1 MRTENT
7 FEGLLVGDRN
17 ISVHLYTLLFF
28 CLSLMITGYRVYL
41 SNHALQLPLVDL
53 LKNPNLYPNDP
64 FAAALPYYASM
75 LWRAVALGNRI
86 IPLEP
91 LLLTLFLI
99 ERYLV
104 IYAAG
109 HLARVFAPR
118 SLLAIFGAMAFFSL
132 APQPIIGGGTI
143 VTSYFEQTGLSI
155 PFFLLAMSAFYRH
168 QPIAWAVWLS
178 VGFNLNSMYGTYA
191 LTYFGAAFVLDST
204 YWKAWKMWF
213 LSIALF
219 LVLASP
225 VIVLTFMAYSRKAA
239 DSNLWIIASRVRL
252 SEHLY
257 PTAWSTWRLAKF
269 VTVTALFIVLIFHYK
284 GKLEK
289 LFKHG
294 IAWTGVSMVWVIYA
308 FVAAY
313 MESPSM
319 LVMQPARGVDLWHCF
334 AGIGAISILAVALE
348 EEDVSQFLLPVAF
361 LASVLVLRTFK
372 SFILVPLLAFLVF
385 FFITWVSKKR
395 PVRIE
400 TLLASLRGNSG
411 HLGVFLSLI
420 VLIFGIRAFQVRIAK
435 VPTVRGA
442 LFARPDPLVEQVATW
457 ANANTPV
464 DAMFLI
470 NPTWETFRALSKRPV
485 FVTIKDGSAIL
496 WDRTYVTDWVE
507 RLRALGFDI
516 NINRRAMNKQVFNE
530 ELNRLY
536 LKLRDPHVRILKKRF
551 PIRYWVVSVKRPSAF
566 PTVFQNQQY
575 KVLDLQ

>member
-1 MRTENT
+1 
-7 FEGLLVGDRN
+7 
-17 ISVHLYTLLFF
+17 
-28 CLSLMITGYRVYL
+28 
-41 SNHALQLPLVDL
+41 L
-53 LKNPNLYPNDP
+53 LKNPYLYPNDP
-64 FAAALPYYASM
+64 FAATLPYYASM
-75 LWRAVALGNRI
+75 LWRAVALGSRI

-91 LLLTLFLI
+91 LLFILFLI

-109 HLARVFAPR
+109 RLARVFAPES
-118 SLLAIFGAMAFFSL
+118 SLAVLGAMAFFSL

-143 VTSYFEQTGLSI
+143 VTNYFEQTGLSI
-155 PFFLLAMSAFYRH
+155 PFFLLAMAAFYRH

-178 VGFNLNSMYGTYA
+178 VGFNLHSMYGTYA

-204 YWKAWKMWF
+204 YWKAWRMWF
-213 LSIALF
+213 LSLALF

-225 VIVLTFMAYSRKAA
+225 AIVLTFMAYSREAA
-239 DSNLWIIASRVRL
+239 DNNLWVIASHVRL
-252 SEHLY
+252 SHHLY
-257 PTAWSTWRLAKF
+257 PTAWSTWLLAKF
-269 VTVTALFIVLIFHYK
+269 GTVTALFIVLILHYK

-294 IAWTGVSMVWVIYA
+294 IAWTGVSMVWVVYA

-313 MESPSM
+313 IESPSM
-319 LVMQPARGVDLWHCF
+319 LVMQPVRGVDLWHCF

-348 EEDVSQFLLPVAF
+348 EEDGSQVLLPVAF
-361 LASVLVLRTFK
+361 LASILVLIIFK
-372 SFILVPLLAFLVF
+372 FFILAPLLALLVF

-400 TLLASLRGNSG
+400 NLLASLRGNPG

-420 VLIFGIRAFQVRIAK
+420 VLIGGMLAFQVRLAK
-435 VPTVRGA
+435 VPTVSGA
-442 LFARPDPLVEQVATW
+442 LYARPDPFVEQVAIW

-470 NPTWETFRALSKRPV
+470 NPTWDTFRALSKRPI
-485 FVTIKDGSAIL
+485 FVTRKDGSALL

-507 RLRALGFDI
+507 RLRAFGFDI
-516 NINRRAMNKQVFNE
+516 NINRRAMNKQDFDE

-536 LKLRDPHVRILKKRF
+536 LKLHDPQVRILKKRF
-551 PIRYWVVSVKRPSAF
+551 PIRYWVVSVKHPSAL
-566 PTVFQNQQY
+566 PIVFQNQQY
-575 KVLDLQ
+575 KVLDLK